1 MTHSQRPLQPR
12 YRHPADNMGPE
23 IYRGIDEVEGLYDQ
37 QRKNRLRTVFGRLP
51 FEADSLIAAL
61 HRLSMGENV
70 RRTTHEQSATRAIMD
85 LNPERFEEYRQLAG
99 KPELLPEFI
108 DYFAKLAGSSV
119 SSTPGGYLHKGP
131 SFSLGYEIQ
140 AGVWDDIQPADTTRI
155 GLDNAVRLLP
165 SKMYDYAYQLN
176 PLTGQNSK
184 LSYKAAPV
192 ALPGV
197 SSVELIGLE
206 RRRAIA
212 DILVDGDRKLE
223 IAKRANALI
232 VVEGVPDER
241 GLRSI
246 LRDYLAT
253 LEKPDPAKPLDEDI
267 TRKVGNLFEAAK
279 RRENRDSRFIGVLP
293 ESMTYFIRERQ
304 PRPEWPPLPPNLRAA
319 IQEQQSDGES
329 RR

>member
-1 MTHSQRPLQPR
+1 
-12 YRHPADNMGPE
+12 MGPE
-23 IYRGIDEVEGLYDQ
+23 IYRGIDEVEDLYDQ

-51 FEADSLIAAL
+51 FEADSLIEAL
-61 HRLSMGENV
+61 HRLSRGENA

-85 LNPERFEEYRQLAG
+85 QNPERFEEYKQLAG

-108 DYFAKLAGSSV
+108 DYFAKLTVSSV
-119 SSTPGGYLHKGP
+119 ASTPGGYMHKGP
-131 SFSLGYEIQ
+131 SFSFGYEIQ
-140 AGVWDDIQPADTTRI
+140 AGVWDDAQPGDTTRI

-165 SKMYDYAYQLN
+165 DQLYDHTYQLT

-212 DILVDGDRKLE
+212 DILVDDGRKLE

-232 VVEGVPDER
+232 IVEGIPDGED
-241 GLRSI
+241 GKWLRSI
-246 LRDYLAT
+246 IRDDLAT
-253 LEKPDPAKPLDEDI
+253 LEKPDPAKSLGEKI

-279 RRENRDSRFIGVLP
+279 RRENRDNRFIGVLP

-304 PRPEWPPLPPNLRAA
+304 PLPESPPLPPNIKAA
-319 IQEQQSDGES
+319 MLKRQSGGEAH
-329 RR
+329 R